1 MSTLSDVTASS
12 DVTTPSDVT
21 APRRRNAAE
30 TRERLLS
37 AAEEL
42 FAERGFERTTIREV
56 GQQAGVD
63 PTLIAR
69 YFGSKAELY
78 LAALRRNQPAGD
90 EPLDL
95 RDRDMIT
102 RVLTRSGTGVPSP
115 TLHAAV
121 SPHADDDLQH
131 AAMAL
136 LERRLIA
143 PAAGSADPTSPDA
156 AAARVRAEL
165 AVAALAGVAMSRTA
179 GSFSELS
186 ASDPAELARLLGT
199 MIDAVMDAT

>member
-1 MSTLSDVTASS
+1 MTSASG
-12 DVTTPSDVT
+12 VV

-63 PTLIAR
+63 STLIAR

-78 LAALRRNQPAGD
+78 LAALRRNQPTGD
-90 EPLDL
+90 DPLDL
-95 RDRDMIT
+95 RDRAMIT
-102 RVLTRSGTGVPSP
+102 RALTRSGTGGPSP

-121 SPHADDDLQH
+121 TPHADIELQQ
-131 AAMAL
+131 AAMAV
-136 LERRLIA
+136 LERRLISPVTGSA
-143 PAAGSADPTSPDA
+143 EGQQPAGSASV
-156 AAARVRAEL
+156 RLRAEL
-165 AVAALAGVAMSRTA
+165 AVAALAGVVMSRAA
-179 GSFSELS
+179 GSFDELS
-186 ASDPAELARLLGT
+186 TSDPAELARLLGT
-199 MIDAVMDAT
+199 MIDAVLDAS